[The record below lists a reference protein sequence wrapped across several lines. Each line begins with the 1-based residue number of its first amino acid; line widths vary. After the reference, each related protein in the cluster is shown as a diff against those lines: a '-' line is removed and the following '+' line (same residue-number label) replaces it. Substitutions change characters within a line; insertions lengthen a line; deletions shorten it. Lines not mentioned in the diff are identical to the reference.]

1 MLLNILQC
9 TEQAPT
15 AKPDLAQGVNSAYFE
30 KILTNG
36 CFLLIKDRKEIKYIS
51 FPLLKDCG
59 SFLLLNQCDRST

>member
-36 CFLLIKDRKEIKYIS
+36 CFLLIIRTEKSARMS
-51 FPLLKDCG
+51 
-59 SFLLLNQCDRST
+59 

>member
-36 CFLLIKDRKEIKYIS
+36 CFLLIIRTEKRLSI
-51 FPLLKDCG
+51 FH
-59 SFLLLNQCDRST
+59 FLY